1 MRRFSNNIY
10 TCFTKGKKGSLQNKG
25 VGAMTGLLRFAAM
38 LLLVAMSFPTTGQTL
53 KDLKTFNDNIAPRFS
68 PYFGTAT
75 LSASGVLQLTAT
87 SRYSA
92 LTLVEKKEIMDV
104 ITTNW
109 NKSLVLVINNDKRE
123 MWSLDSRGEKSV
135 LLDIWDTAT
144 TKNIRVAVQGETEKT
159 NLHPWFFYGGGL
171 ISYDSSDN
179 LNLAINTRVGFFML
193 KDRWDL
199 ALTWSGGTYGSTDD
213 DSGGNLTMSVGLM
226 SKVYF
231 PIKKIGLSPNVGA
244 ELSYNYL
251 NSASD
256 VVTKSTDLSAV
267 FGVSWYVWKGSLDVE
282 VVVGD
287 NVTAMIGYT
296 FFPGTGK

>member
-1 MRRFSNNIY
+1 
-10 TCFTKGKKGSLQNKG
+10 
-25 VGAMTGLLRFAAM
+25 M
-38 LLLVAMSFPTTGQTL
+38 LLIIAMSLPAMAQTSD
-53 KDLKTFNDNIAPRFS
+53 DLKTFNNEVASRFS
-68 PYFGTAT
+68 SYFSATA
-75 LSASGVLQLTAT
+75 LSSSGVLQLTAT
-87 SRYSA
+87 DRYSA
-92 LTLVEKKEIMDV
+92 LTLIEKKEIMDV
-104 ITTNW
+104 VTTRC
-109 NKSLVLVINNDKRE
+109 NKSLVLVITGNKRE

-135 LLDIWDTAT
+135 LLDVWNTTT
-144 TKNIRVAVQGETEKT
+144 TKNIRLTTKNETEKT

-171 ISYDSSDN
+171 ISYDSNDN

-267 FGVSWYVWKGSLDVE
+267 FGVSWYIWKGSLDVE